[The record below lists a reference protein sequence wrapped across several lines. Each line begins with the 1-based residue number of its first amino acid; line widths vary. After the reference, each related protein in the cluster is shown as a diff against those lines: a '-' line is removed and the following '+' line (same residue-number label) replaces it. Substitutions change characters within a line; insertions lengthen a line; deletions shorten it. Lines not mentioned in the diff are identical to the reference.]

1 MKTFNRLFNIS
12 NDSSCF
18 IFGPRGTGKSFWL
31 KKQFKY
37 SIYLDLL
44 DSEIFTQLNASPN
57 RLEMMIS
64 NTGKNKVIILDEVQ
78 KIPKLLDEVHRLIEN
93 KGFRFILTGSSARKL
108 KTADINLLAG
118 RAYTYYFYPLTATE
132 LGDRFDLQFSLQ
144 FGHLPSVY
152 NTKDPSKYLKS
163 YVMTYLKEEVQQE
176 GITRNLGAFNRFLE
190 SASFSQGEVL
200 NISDVAR
207 DCHVNRKTVENFF
220 FILEDLLLSWKIPVF
235 TKKAKRKVIQHPKF
249 YFYDVGVY
257 RTIRPKGL
265 FDSPEE
271 IDGAALET
279 LILQELIAIN
289 DIYQLDYEVFY
300 WRTVTQ
306 LEVDFIL
313 YGEKGLLAFEIKR
326 KSKLN
331 QKDFRGLKA
340 FKQDYPMAKCYI
352 FYGGKLRLYEND
364 CTILPIQD
372 VFSDL
377 PRILSED

>member
-1 MKTFNRLFNIS
+1 MKIFNRLFNIS
-12 NDSSCF
+12 DDSSCF

-31 KKQFKY
+31 KKQYKN

-44 DSEIFTQLNASPN
+44 DAEIFNQLNASPN

-64 NTGKNKVIILDEVQ
+64 STEKNQVIILDEVQ

-108 KTADINLLAG
+108 KTVDTNLLAG
-118 RAYTYYFYPLTATE
+118 RAYTYYFYPLAAIE

-152 NTKDPSKYLKS
+152 NTEDPAKYLKS

-176 GITRNLGAFNRFLE
+176 GITRNLSAFNRFLE

-220 FILEDLLLSWKIPVF
+220 FILEDLLLSRKIPVF
-235 TKKAKRKVIQHPKF
+235 TKKAKRKIIHHPKF
-249 YFYDVGVY
+249 YFFDVGVY
-257 RTIRPKGL
+257 RAIRPKGL
-265 FDSPEE
+265 LDSPEE

-279 LILQELIAIN
+279 LFLQELIAIN
-289 DIYQLDYEVFY
+289 DIQQLDYEIYY
-300 WRTVTQ
+300 WRTITQ

-313 YGEKGLLAFEIKR
+313 YGEKGILAFEIKR
-326 KSKLN
+326 KSRLN
-331 QKDFRGLKA
+331 QKDFKGLKA
-340 FKQDYPMAKCYI
+340 FKQDYPMAKCYML
-352 FYGGKLRLYEND
+352 YGGKLRLQEND
-364 CTILPIQD
+364 CIILPIQE

-377 PRILSED
+377 PRILSKD